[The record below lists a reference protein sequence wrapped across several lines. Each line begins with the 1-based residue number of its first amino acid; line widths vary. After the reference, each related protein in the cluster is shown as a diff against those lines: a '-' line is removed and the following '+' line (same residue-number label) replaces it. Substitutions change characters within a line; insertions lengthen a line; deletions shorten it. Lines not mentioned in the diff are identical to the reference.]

1 MKITFYKKIVIALTA
16 LAIVVM
22 FSCARFPVAQAAI
35 NKQINYQGKL
45 ANSSNVAV
53 ADGTYAMEFKLYTQ
67 LSGGSAIWTE
77 TLAGANEVQVTN
89 GLFSVMLG
97 GVTTLVDVDFNQT
110 LYLGVNIESDGE
122 MTPRKI
128 IGAVPSA
135 FVSDTLDGLDSA
147 QFLRSDTGS
156 VTSGYFIATTTTASS
171 FPYASS
177 TAITISGTAST
188 SDLIVSNTSILN
200 SITANSLTVNS
211 LNGPLQANNGLV
223 SATTSIGVLYGGTGL
238 SSIASSS
245 LLIGGP
251 NNTFIEI
258 ATSSL
263 GLLGSADLNAY
274 LALTDWYSTTTDQ
287 LTEGVNNLYWTNGRF
302 DSRLSATTTLPN
314 LTTLFGLTDIISAR
328 ATTTNATTS
337 SLYVSGQI
345 SGAGLSAC
353 SGSGDKLVW
362 NAVTQQFSCGT
373 DTTASS
379 TLLSDNNTFSGTNII
394 NLSRV
399 SNLTGNG
406 FVKTSGSDGTLSIDT
421 TTYLSG
427 TKVDSFNT
435 RTGAVTL
442 TSADVTDALAFVP
455 LRNYDWTQQIDT
467 FGVNA
472 LTPTTTIPI
481 WIKSTATST
490 FVGGIESWSKIGAP
504 YFNATSTTIASTFPY
519 ASTTALTVSGTNG
532 LQLSTGLNGPLQA
545 NAGLISATTSVG
557 ALYGGTGQTSYT
569 LGDILYSNATNALTK
584 LGIGTGGYVLGVVNG
599 IPGWVATTTLAT
611 ISGDL
616 DLATQVTGNLS
627 VNNLNSG
634 TGASATTFWRG
645 DGTWVTP
652 TDTTASSTLL
662 SDNNTFS
669 GTNIINLSR
678 VSNLTGNGFV
688 KTSGSDGTL
697 SIDTTTYLSGTKVD
711 SFNTRTGAVTL
722 TSADV
727 TDALAFVPLR
737 NYDWTQ
743 QIDTFGVNALTPTT
757 TIPIW
762 IKSTA
767 TSTFVG
773 GIESWSKIGAPYFN
787 ATSTTATSTFAGGLS
802 VAGTSGLTVLQN
814 GKVGIGLTSSS
825 EKLEIMG
832 GNLRVSDDSVFE
844 DIGFGTGLLGLDAW
858 TNSAN
863 PFEVLVGTGGSFVG
877 MNTVGSAQAYNPVGF
892 SLKAGRVYKIEAA
905 GTGPSSGSSEI
916 RISASTDLSSP
927 IYTKTLSSG
936 GFTYVEYLYPSVDGT
951 YYLGALTS
959 SINTTSF
966 SMGIFP
972 VAGGNIIATGQFT
985 GGGSSGIK
993 IDTYGNVGIGTTSPY
1008 AKLSVTGTSATTPL
1022 AAYYGFNNQTANLF
1036 LVASTTGTATSTAF
1050 IIDANGKV
1058 GVGTTTPS
1066 QELSVQGNGYFSG
1079 TLAASS
1085 LAGATS
1091 CLEAGPD
1098 GIITRNGSACGT
1110 GTGGAAYDWL
1120 QQTDAF
1126 GINSL
1131 TPTSTIPV
1139 WIKSTATS
1147 TFVGGIESWSKIG
1160 APYFNA
1166 TSTTATSTFAGGFTT
1181 GSSGIT
1187 AFANGRVGIGT
1198 TTPNSILNI
1207 AGATPKLTISNTS
1220 GSANAKHWF
1229 LQSSAGD
1236 FIIATTSDALVD
1248 TSLSALTILDTSGN
1262 VGIGVDAPTSKL
1274 QVKGQTAIN
1283 SGLLVGGLILGAD
1296 QNLTT
1301 VTNST
1306 TKQARIVSPHY
1317 LTAQA
1322 NVALFFGANGV
1333 STNAI
1338 SMGGGSGS
1346 LNSATTI
1353 DFYTAP
1359 TNTTVLGSKRL
1370 QINSAGHMSLVG
1382 SGAVS
1387 ANALITIG
1395 NEAEST
1401 LKTASFDGIT
1411 LSNTA
1416 TSTAPALIKTG
1427 MKISSTGAWSTVSG
1441 QNIGLYVSGVTGG
1454 LAGRNQDAVFDGGG
1468 NVGIGIKNPTG
1479 MLSVNGLSNLSL
1491 SYLFDVATSS
1501 PTSTTTVFVIKNDG
1515 SVGIGTTSPYAKL
1528 SVVGP
1533 VAAEYFH
1540 ATSTTATSTFAG
1552 GLAVGNG
1559 GLVYDFSSGV
1569 TSIAAAE
1576 LGNLNFETNAGW
1588 VTWADLPVTSSAAA
1602 GTSEAFSASINSNQV
1617 FTVYGESDGNGSVS
1631 KLRAVVGTSTAAVL
1645 TSTNIPYGTLMV
1657 SDGALCVDNGAGNT
1671 CATSARTRGYIYAE
1685 GSSVSGLDIAE
1696 QYRTSDGT
1704 LEAGDLLMVDP
1715 LNPKFVAKYNASN
1728 LSSSSSPSI
1737 IGIVSTEPGLL
1748 LGGFS
1753 DDSSALLKVPVA
1765 LSGRVPVKVSLEN
1778 GSIAIG
1784 DRLMPASIS
1793 GFVAK
1798 AVKSGETVGVAL
1810 ETYDETSTGT
1820 KILTFIDRRFHFA
1833 LTDFA
1838 LDTVSNNTGNV
1849 NSDGESMTSSTTSS
1863 IANIADFSV
1872 SFNDSISR
1880 LEKTIMEQQS
1890 RLEVLETATGTYL
1903 TIDEISSKVA
1913 SSTASSTP
1921 FITTVANAVK
1931 DLIQSA
1937 GEWAISKI
1945 TAVVAIFNRVETQTA
1960 AITQGL
1966 EITDQ
1971 ANGNVY
1977 CVTIRNGEW
1986 DKRLGSCLNAS
1997 STPEIIADN
2006 QETLSNQND
2015 QIINNENPSASVP
2028 SVPMQVATTTT
2039 STATTTIPTLPVVA
2053 IATTSPA
2060 IIIEN
2065 ATTTSDNIIPE
2076 TTIETIV
2083 APPVTETVSGT
2094 PIVETSNT
2102 TKPEEG
2108 LLPADNPIS
2117 SISTPE
2123 SATTPTPEPV
2133 VTNDN
2138 TQ

>member
-35 NKQINYQGKL
+35 NKKINYQGKL
-45 ANSSNVAV
+45 ANSSNVAG

-504 YFNATSTTIASTFPY
+504 YFNATSTT
-519 ASTTALTVSGTNG
+519 
-532 LQLSTGLNGPLQA
+532 
-545 NAGLISATTSVG
+545 
-557 ALYGGTGQTSYT
+557 
-569 LGDILYSNATNALTK
+569 
-584 LGIGTGGYVLGVVNG
+584 
-599 IPGWVATTTLAT
+599 
-611 ISGDL
+611 
-616 DLATQVTGNLS
+616 
-627 VNNLNSG
+627 
-634 TGASATTFWRG
+634 
-645 DGTWVTP
+645 
-652 TDTTASSTLL
+652 
-662 SDNNTFS
+662 
-669 GTNIINLSR
+669 
-678 VSNLTGNGFV
+678 
-688 KTSGSDGTL
+688 
-697 SIDTTTYLSGTKVD
+697 
-711 SFNTRTGAVTL
+711 
-722 TSADV
+722 
-727 TDALAFVPLR
+727 
-737 NYDWTQ
+737 
-743 QIDTFGVNALTPTT
+743 
-757 TIPIW
+757 
-762 IKSTA
+762 
-767 TSTFVG
+767 
-773 GIESWSKIGAPYFN
+773 
-787 ATSTTATSTFAGGLS
+787 ATSTFAGGLS

-1098 GIITRNGSACGT
+1098 GIITRNGSAYGT

-1306 TKQARIVSPHY
+1306 TKQARIVSPNY

-1416 TSTAPALIKTG
+1416 TSTSPALIKTG

-1765 LSGRVPVKVSLEN
+1765 LSGPVPVKVSLEH

-1784 DRLMPASIS
+1784 DR
-1793 GFVAK
+1793 
-1798 AVKSGETVGVAL
+1798 
-1810 ETYDETSTGT
+1810 
-1820 KILTFIDRRFHFA
+1820 
-1833 LTDFA
+1833 
-1838 LDTVSNNTGNV
+1838 
-1849 NSDGESMTSSTTSS
+1849 
-1863 IANIADFSV
+1863 
-1872 SFNDSISR
+1872 
-1880 LEKTIMEQQS
+1880 
-1890 RLEVLETATGTYL
+1890 
-1903 TIDEISSKVA
+1903 
-1913 SSTASSTP
+1913 
-1921 FITTVANAVK
+1921 
-1931 DLIQSA
+1931 
-1937 GEWAISKI
+1937 W
-1945 TAVVAIFNRVETQTA
+1945 
-1960 AITQGL
+1960 
-1966 EITDQ
+1966 
-1971 ANGNVY
+1971 
-1977 CVTIRNGEW
+1977 
-1986 DKRLGSCLNAS
+1986 
-1997 STPEIIADN
+1997 
-2006 QETLSNQND
+2006 
-2015 QIINNENPSASVP
+2015 
-2028 SVPMQVATTTT
+2028 
-2039 STATTTIPTLPVVA
+2039 
-2053 IATTSPA
+2053 
-2060 IIIEN
+2060 
-2065 ATTTSDNIIPE
+2065 
-2076 TTIETIV
+2076 
-2083 APPVTETVSGT
+2083 
-2094 PIVETSNT
+2094 
-2102 TKPEEG
+2102 
-2108 LLPADNPIS
+2108 
-2117 SISTPE
+2117 
-2123 SATTPTPEPV
+2123 
-2133 VTNDN
+2133 
-2138 TQ
+2138 

>member
-35 NKQINYQGKL
+35 NKKINYQGKL

-77 TLAGANEVQVTN
+77 TLACANEVQVTN

-787 ATSTTATSTFAGGLS
+787 ATSTTIASTFPYAS
-802 VAGTSGLTVLQN
+802 TTALTVSGTNGLHLSTGLNGPLQAN
-814 GKVGIGLTSSS
+814 AGLISATTSVGALYG
-825 EKLEIMG
+825 
-832 GNLRVSDDSVFE
+832 
-844 DIGFGTGLLGLDAW
+844 GTGQTSYTLGDILYSNA
-858 TNSAN
+858 TNA
-863 PFEVLVGTGGSFVG
+863 LTKLGIGTGGYVLGVVNGIPGWVATTTLATISGDLDLATQVTG
-877 MNTVGSAQAYNPVGF
+877 NLSVNNLNS
-892 SLKAGRVYKIEAA
+892 
-905 GTGPSSGSSEI
+905 GTG
-916 RISASTDLSSP
+916 A
-927 IYTKTLSSG
+927 
-936 GFTYVEYLYPSVDGT
+936 
-951 YYLGALTS
+951 
-959 SINTTSF
+959 
-966 SMGIFP
+966 
-972 VAGGNIIATGQFT
+972 
-985 GGGSSGIK
+985 
-993 IDTYGNVGIGTTSPY
+993 
-1008 AKLSVTGTSATTPL
+1008 SATTFWRGDGTWVTPTDTTASSTL
-1022 AAYYGFNNQTANLF
+1022 LSDNNT
-1036 LVASTTGTATSTAF
+1036 
-1050 IIDANGKV
+1050 
-1058 GVGTTTPS
+1058 
-1066 QELSVQGNGYFSG
+1066 FSG
-1079 TLAASS
+1079 TNIINLSRVSNLTGNGFVKTSGSDGTLSIDTTTYLSGTKVDSFNTRTGAVTLTSADVTDALAFVP
-1085 LAGATS
+1085 L
-1091 CLEAGPD
+1091 
-1098 GIITRNGSACGT
+1098 RN
-1110 GTGGAAYDWL
+1110 YDWT
-1120 QQTDAF
+1120 QQIDTF
-1126 GINSL
+1126 GVNAL
-1131 TPTSTIPV
+1131 TPTTTIPI

-1160 APYFNA
+1160 APYFN
-1166 TSTTATSTFAGGFTT
+1166 
-1181 GSSGIT
+1181 
-1187 AFANGRVGIGT
+1187 
-1198 TTPNSILNI
+1198 
-1207 AGATPKLTISNTS
+1207 
-1220 GSANAKHWF
+1220 
-1229 LQSSAGD
+1229 
-1236 FIIATTSDALVD
+1236 
-1248 TSLSALTILDTSGN
+1248 
-1262 VGIGVDAPTSKL
+1262 
-1274 QVKGQTAIN
+1274 
-1283 SGLLVGGLILGAD
+1283 
-1296 QNLTT
+1296 
-1301 VTNST
+1301 
-1306 TKQARIVSPHY
+1306 
-1317 LTAQA
+1317 
-1322 NVALFFGANGV
+1322 
-1333 STNAI
+1333 
-1338 SMGGGSGS
+1338 
-1346 LNSATTI
+1346 
-1353 DFYTAP
+1353 
-1359 TNTTVLGSKRL
+1359 
-1370 QINSAGHMSLVG
+1370 
-1382 SGAVS
+1382 
-1387 ANALITIG
+1387 
-1395 NEAEST
+1395 
-1401 LKTASFDGIT
+1401 
-1411 LSNTA
+1411 
-1416 TSTAPALIKTG
+1416 
-1427 MKISSTGAWSTVSG
+1427 
-1441 QNIGLYVSGVTGG
+1441 
-1454 LAGRNQDAVFDGGG
+1454 
-1468 NVGIGIKNPTG
+1468 
-1479 MLSVNGLSNLSL
+1479 
-1491 SYLFDVATSS
+1491 
-1501 PTSTTTVFVIKNDG
+1501 
-1515 SVGIGTTSPYAKL
+1515 
-1528 SVVGP
+1528 
-1533 VAAEYFH
+1533 
-1540 ATSTTATSTFAG
+1540 
-1552 GLAVGNG
+1552 
-1559 GLVYDFSSGV
+1559 
-1569 TSIAAAE
+1569 
-1576 LGNLNFETNAGW
+1576 
-1588 VTWADLPVTSSAAA
+1588 
-1602 GTSEAFSASINSNQV
+1602 
-1617 FTVYGESDGNGSVS
+1617 
-1631 KLRAVVGTSTAAVL
+1631 
-1645 TSTNIPYGTLMV
+1645 
-1657 SDGALCVDNGAGNT
+1657 
-1671 CATSARTRGYIYAE
+1671 
-1685 GSSVSGLDIAE
+1685 
-1696 QYRTSDGT
+1696 
-1704 LEAGDLLMVDP
+1704 
-1715 LNPKFVAKYNASN
+1715 
-1728 LSSSSSPSI
+1728 
-1737 IGIVSTEPGLL
+1737 
-1748 LGGFS
+1748 
-1753 DDSSALLKVPVA
+1753 
-1765 LSGRVPVKVSLEN
+1765 
-1778 GSIAIG
+1778 
-1784 DRLMPASIS
+1784 
-1793 GFVAK
+1793 
-1798 AVKSGETVGVAL
+1798 
-1810 ETYDETSTGT
+1810 
-1820 KILTFIDRRFHFA
+1820 
-1833 LTDFA
+1833 
-1838 LDTVSNNTGNV
+1838 
-1849 NSDGESMTSSTTSS
+1849 
-1863 IANIADFSV
+1863 
-1872 SFNDSISR
+1872 
-1880 LEKTIMEQQS
+1880 
-1890 RLEVLETATGTYL
+1890 
-1903 TIDEISSKVA
+1903 
-1913 SSTASSTP
+1913 
-1921 FITTVANAVK
+1921 
-1931 DLIQSA
+1931 
-1937 GEWAISKI
+1937 
-1945 TAVVAIFNRVETQTA
+1945 
-1960 AITQGL
+1960 
-1966 EITDQ
+1966 
-1971 ANGNVY
+1971 
-1977 CVTIRNGEW
+1977 
-1986 DKRLGSCLNAS
+1986 
-1997 STPEIIADN
+1997 
-2006 QETLSNQND
+2006 
-2015 QIINNENPSASVP
+2015 
-2028 SVPMQVATTTT
+2028 
-2039 STATTTIPTLPVVA
+2039 
-2053 IATTSPA
+2053 
-2060 IIIEN
+2060 
-2065 ATTTSDNIIPE
+2065 
-2076 TTIETIV
+2076 
-2083 APPVTETVSGT
+2083 
-2094 PIVETSNT
+2094 
-2102 TKPEEG
+2102 
-2108 LLPADNPIS
+2108 
-2117 SISTPE
+2117 
-2123 SATTPTPEPV
+2123 
-2133 VTNDN
+2133 
-2138 TQ
+2138 